1 MENRPHLLLHNP
13 HRKHFVYNGSI
24 FFTGIFLQEKMQS
37 VKQRDCEQQDT
48 HLKLLSSQLTT
59 KNCMEGKVSP
69 SGSCTGSGRIG
80 SVLIGPVTSTSSSS
94 SSSVIFISRSSV
106 YFFRLTWRF
115 ERLFYRG
122 KNSQNNCLG
131 LSNRKPLKLFD
142 YSHVL
147 RFDSKFPRKNQTKRW

>member
-1 MENRPHLLLHNP
+1 MAASSSLGFSC
-13 HRKHFVYNGSI
+13 RKGCS
-24 FFTGIFLQEKMQS
+24 QS
-37 VKQRDCEQQDT
+37 NKEIVSSKT
-48 HLKLLSSQLTT
+48 HISNCLSSQLTT

-131 LSNRKPLKLFD
+131 LLKRKPLKLFS

-147 RFDSKFPRKNQTKRW
+147 RFDSKFPRKNQTKR